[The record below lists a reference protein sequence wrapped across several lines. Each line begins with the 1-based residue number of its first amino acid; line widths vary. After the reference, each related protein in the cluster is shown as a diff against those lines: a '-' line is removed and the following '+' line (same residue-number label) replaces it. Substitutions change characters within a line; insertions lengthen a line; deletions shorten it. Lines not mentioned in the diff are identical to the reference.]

1 MELPKIYNPNNV
13 EEKWYKHWEENNIFS
28 PNDDNDTFTIM
39 IPPPNVTGQ
48 LHLGHVLNNTIQDI
62 IIRKAKMEGKNTLW
76 VPGTDHASIATETK
90 VTNTRFK
97 VYGTIVNTSDTTILA
112 PWYIEAM
119 FYADSTFSTTFG
131 GDNER
136 MNFPLEPG
144 VTFYWTLDHRSE
156 SVIEADYP
164 DFKIKDLRAFIKK

>member
-1 MELPKIYNPNNV
+1 MKKIVLILPLLFSLGCFDIIGSNDVFDLNNV
-13 EEKWYKHWEENNIFS
+13 TLTVTEMEATNYRWK
-28 PNDDNDTFTIM
+28 
-39 IPPPNVTGQ
+39 VTGT
-48 LHLGHVLNNTIQDI
+48 V
-62 IIRKAKMEGKNTLW
+62 
-76 VPGTDHASIATETK
+76 
-90 VTNTRFK
+90 
-97 VYGTIVNTSDTTILA
+97 VNTGDTTILA
-112 PWYIEAM
+112 PWYVEAM
-119 FYADSTFSTTFG
+119 FYSDSTYTTTFG

>member
-1 MELPKIYNPNNV
+1 MKKIVPMLLLLLSTGCFDIIGSNDVFELNNV
-13 EEKWYKHWEENNIFS
+13 NLI
-28 PNDDNDTFTIM
+28 
-39 IPPPNVTGQ
+39 V
-48 LHLGHVLNNTIQDI
+48 
-62 IIRKAKMEGKNTLW
+62 
-76 VPGTDHASIATETK
+76 TETE
-90 VTNTRFK
+90 VSNSQWK
-97 VYGTIVNTSDTTILA
+97 VYGTVVNTGDTTILA

>member
-1 MELPKIYNPNNV
+1 MKKIV
-13 EEKWYKHWEENNIFS
+13 S
-28 PNDDNDTFTIM
+28 M
-39 IPPPNVTGQ
+39 LLLLLSTGCF
-48 LHLGHVLNNTIQDI
+48 DI
-62 IIRKAKMEGKNTLW
+62 IGSNDVFELNSVNLI
-76 VPGTDHASIATETK
+76 ITETEAS
-90 VTNTRFK
+90 NSQWK
-97 VYGTIVNTSDTTILA
+97 VYGIVVNTGDTTILA

-144 VTFYWTLDHRSE
+144 VTSYWTLDHRSE

>member
-1 MELPKIYNPNNV
+1 MKKIVPMLLLLL
-13 EEKWYKHWEENNIFS
+13 S
-28 PNDDNDTFTIM
+28 
-39 IPPPNVTGQ
+39 TGCF
-48 LHLGHVLNNTIQDI
+48 DI
-62 IIRKAKMEGKNTLW
+62 IGSNDVFELNSVNLI
-76 VPGTDHASIATETK
+76 VTETEAS
-90 VTNTRFK
+90 NSQWK
-97 VYGTIVNTSDTTILA
+97 VYGTVVNTGDTTILA

-144 VTFYWTLDHRSE
+144 VTSYWTLDHRSE

>member
-1 MELPKIYNPNNV
+1 MKKIV
-13 EEKWYKHWEENNIFS
+13 S
-28 PNDDNDTFTIM
+28 M
-39 IPPPNVTGQ
+39 LLLLLSTGCF
-48 LHLGHVLNNTIQDI
+48 DI
-62 IIRKAKMEGKNTLW
+62 IGSNDVFELNSVNLI
-76 VPGTDHASIATETK
+76 ITETEAS
-90 VTNTRFK
+90 NSQWK
-97 VYGTIVNTSDTTILA
+97 VYGTVVNTGDTTILA

-144 VTFYWTLDHRSE
+144 VTSYWTLDHRSE
-156 SVIEADYP
+156 SLIEADYP

>member
-1 MELPKIYNPNNV
+1 MKKIVPMLLLLL
-13 EEKWYKHWEENNIFS
+13 S
-28 PNDDNDTFTIM
+28 
-39 IPPPNVTGQ
+39 TGCF
-48 LHLGHVLNNTIQDI
+48 DI
-62 IIRKAKMEGKNTLW
+62 IGSNDVFELNSVNLI
-76 VPGTDHASIATETK
+76 ITETEAS
-90 VTNTRFK
+90 NSQWK
-97 VYGTIVNTSDTTILA
+97 VYGTVVNTGDTTILA

-144 VTFYWTLDHRSE
+144 VTSYWTLDHRSE
-156 SVIEADYP
+156 SVIEANYP

>member
-1 MELPKIYNPNNV
+1 MKKIV
-13 EEKWYKHWEENNIFS
+13 LMLLLLLS
-28 PNDDNDTFTIM
+28 
-39 IPPPNVTGQ
+39 TGCF
-48 LHLGHVLNNTIQDI
+48 DI
-62 IIRKAKMEGKNTLW
+62 IGSNDVFELNSVNLI
-76 VPGTDHASIATETK
+76 ITETEAS
-90 VTNTRFK
+90 NSQWK
-97 VYGTIVNTSDTTILA
+97 VYGTVVNTGDTTILA

-136 MNFPLEPG
+136 MNFPLESG
-144 VTFYWTLDHRSE
+144 VTSYWTLDHRSE

>member
-1 MELPKIYNPNNV
+1 MKKIV
-13 EEKWYKHWEENNIFS
+13 S
-28 PNDDNDTFTIM
+28 M
-39 IPPPNVTGQ
+39 LLLLLSTGCF
-48 LHLGHVLNNTIQDI
+48 DI
-62 IIRKAKMEGKNTLW
+62 IGSNDVFELNSVNLI
-76 VPGTDHASIATETK
+76 ITETEAS
-90 VTNTRFK
+90 NSQWK
-97 VYGTIVNTSDTTILA
+97 VYGTVVNTGDTTILA

-144 VTFYWTLDHRSE
+144 VTSYWTLDHRSE
-156 SVIEADYP
+156 SVIEANYP

>member
-1 MELPKIYNPNNV
+1 MKKIV
-13 EEKWYKHWEENNIFS
+13 S
-28 PNDDNDTFTIM
+28 M
-39 IPPPNVTGQ
+39 LLLLLSTGCF
-48 LHLGHVLNNTIQDI
+48 DI
-62 IIRKAKMEGKNTLW
+62 IGSNDVFELNSVNLI
-76 VPGTDHASIATETK
+76 ITETEAS
-90 VTNTRFK
+90 NSQWK
-97 VYGTIVNTSDTTILA
+97 VYGTVVNTSDTTILA

-144 VTFYWTLDHRSE
+144 VTSYWTLDHRSE

>member
-1 MELPKIYNPNNV
+1 MKKIV
-13 EEKWYKHWEENNIFS
+13 S
-28 PNDDNDTFTIM
+28 M
-39 IPPPNVTGQ
+39 LLLLLSTGCF
-48 LHLGHVLNNTIQDI
+48 DI
-62 IIRKAKMEGKNTLW
+62 IGSNDVFELNSVNLI
-76 VPGTDHASIATETK
+76 ITETEAS
-90 VTNTRFK
+90 NSQWK
-97 VYGTIVNTSDTTILA
+97 VYGTVVNTGDTTILA

-144 VTFYWTLDHRSE
+144 VTSYWTLDHWSE

>member
-1 MELPKIYNPNNV
+1 MKKIVPMLLLLL
-13 EEKWYKHWEENNIFS
+13 S
-28 PNDDNDTFTIM
+28 
-39 IPPPNVTGQ
+39 TGCF
-48 LHLGHVLNNTIQDI
+48 DI
-62 IIRKAKMEGKNTLW
+62 IGSNDVFELNSVNLI
-76 VPGTDHASIATETK
+76 ITETE
-90 VTNTRFK
+90 TSNSQWK
-97 VYGTIVNTSDTTILA
+97 VYGTVVNTGDTTILA

-144 VTFYWTLDHRSE
+144 VTSYWTLDHRSE

>member
-1 MELPKIYNPNNV
+1 MKKIVSMLLLLLSTGCFDIIGSNNV
-13 EEKWYKHWEENNIFS
+13 FE
-28 PNDDNDTFTIM
+28 
-39 IPPPNVTGQ
+39 
-48 LHLGHVLNNTIQDI
+48 LNSVNLI
-62 IIRKAKMEGKNTLW
+62 
-76 VPGTDHASIATETK
+76 VTETEASNSK
-90 VTNTRFK
+90 WK
-97 VYGTIVNTSDTTILA
+97 VYGTVVNTGDTTILA
-112 PWYIEAM
+112 PWFIEAM

-144 VTFYWTLDHRSE
+144 VIFYWTLDHRSE

>member
-1 MELPKIYNPNNV
+1 MKKIV
-13 EEKWYKHWEENNIFS
+13 S
-28 PNDDNDTFTIM
+28 M
-39 IPPPNVTGQ
+39 LLLLLSTGCF
-48 LHLGHVLNNTIQDI
+48 DI
-62 IIRKAKMEGKNTLW
+62 IGSNDVFELNSVNLI
-76 VPGTDHASIATETK
+76 VTETEAS
-90 VTNTRFK
+90 NSRWK
-97 VYGTIVNTSDTTILA
+97 VYGTVVNTGDTTILA

>member
-1 MELPKIYNPNNV
+1 MKKIV
-13 EEKWYKHWEENNIFS
+13 S
-28 PNDDNDTFTIM
+28 M
-39 IPPPNVTGQ
+39 LLLLLSTGCF
-48 LHLGHVLNNTIQDI
+48 DI
-62 IIRKAKMEGKNTLW
+62 IGSNDVFELNSVNLI
-76 VPGTDHASIATETK
+76 ITETEAS
-90 VTNTRFK
+90 NSQWK
-97 VYGTIVNTSDTTILA
+97 VYGTVVNTVDTTILA

-144 VTFYWTLDHRSE
+144 VTSYWTLDHRSE

>member
-1 MELPKIYNPNNV
+1 MKKIV
-13 EEKWYKHWEENNIFS
+13 S
-28 PNDDNDTFTIM
+28 M
-39 IPPPNVTGQ
+39 LLLLLSTGCF
-48 LHLGHVLNNTIQDI
+48 DI
-62 IIRKAKMEGKNTLW
+62 IGSNDVFELNSVNLI
-76 VPGTDHASIATETK
+76 ITETEAS
-90 VTNTRFK
+90 NSQWK
-97 VYGTIVNTSDTTILA
+97 VYGTVMNTGDTTILA

-144 VTFYWTLDHRSE
+144 VTSYWTLDHRSE

>member
-1 MELPKIYNPNNV
+1 MKKIV
-13 EEKWYKHWEENNIFS
+13 SMLLLLLSIGCF
-28 PNDDNDTFTIM
+28 
-39 IPPPNVTGQ
+39 
-48 LHLGHVLNNTIQDI
+48 DI
-62 IIRKAKMEGKNTLW
+62 IGSNDVFELNSVNLI
-76 VPGTDHASIATETK
+76 ITETGASNSQWK
-90 VTNTRFK
+90 VH
-97 VYGTIVNTSDTTILA
+97 GTVVNTGDTTILA

-144 VTFYWTLDHRSE
+144 VTSYWALDHRSE

>member
-1 MELPKIYNPNNV
+1 MKKIV
-13 EEKWYKHWEENNIFS
+13 S
-28 PNDDNDTFTIM
+28 M
-39 IPPPNVTGQ
+39 LLLLLSTGCF
-48 LHLGHVLNNTIQDI
+48 DI
-62 IIRKAKMEGKNTLW
+62 IGSNDVFELNSVNLI
-76 VPGTDHASIATETK
+76 ITETEAS
-90 VTNTRFK
+90 NSQWK
-97 VYGTIVNTSDTTILA
+97 VYGTVVNTGDTTILA

-144 VTFYWTLDHRSE
+144 VTSYWTLDHRSE
-156 SVIEADYP
+156 SVIEAYYP

>member
-1 MELPKIYNPNNV
+1 MKKIVPMLLLLL
-13 EEKWYKHWEENNIFS
+13 S
-28 PNDDNDTFTIM
+28 
-39 IPPPNVTGQ
+39 TGCF
-48 LHLGHVLNNTIQDI
+48 DI
-62 IIRKAKMEGKNTLW
+62 IGSNDVFELNSVNLI
-76 VPGTDHASIATETK
+76 ITETEAS
-90 VTNTRFK
+90 NSQWK
-97 VYGTIVNTSDTTILA
+97 VYGTVVNTGDTTILA

-144 VTFYWTLDHRSE
+144 VTSYWTLDHRSE

>member
-1 MELPKIYNPNNV
+1 MKKIV
-13 EEKWYKHWEENNIFS
+13 S
-28 PNDDNDTFTIM
+28 M
-39 IPPPNVTGQ
+39 LLLLLSTGCF
-48 LHLGHVLNNTIQDI
+48 DI
-62 IIRKAKMEGKNTLW
+62 IGSNDVFELNSVNLI
-76 VPGTDHASIATETK
+76 ITETEAS
-90 VTNTRFK
+90 NSQWK
-97 VYGTIVNTSDTTILA
+97 VYGTVVNTGDTTILA

-136 MNFPLEPG
+136 MNFPLESG
-144 VTFYWTLDHRSE
+144 VTSYWTLDHRSE

>member
-1 MELPKIYNPNNV
+1 MKKIVPMLLLLL
-13 EEKWYKHWEENNIFS
+13 S
-28 PNDDNDTFTIM
+28 
-39 IPPPNVTGQ
+39 TGCF
-48 LHLGHVLNNTIQDI
+48 DI
-62 IIRKAKMEGKNTLW
+62 IGSNDVFELNSVNLI
-76 VPGTDHASIATETK
+76 VTETEAS
-90 VTNTRFK
+90 NSQWK
-97 VYGTIVNTSDTTILA
+97 VYGTVVNTGDTTILA

-119 FYADSTFSTTFG
+119 FYSDSTYTTTFG

>member
-1 MELPKIYNPNNV
+1 MKKILSILLLLLSTGCFDIIGSNNV
-13 EEKWYKHWEENNIFS
+13 FELNSVNLIVTEKE
-28 PNDDNDTFTIM
+28 
-39 IPPPNVTGQ
+39 
-48 LHLGHVLNNTIQDI
+48 
-62 IIRKAKMEGKNTLW
+62 
-76 VPGTDHASIATETK
+76 ASNSK
-90 VTNTRFK
+90 WR
-97 VYGTIVNTSDTTILA
+97 VYGTVVNTGDTTILA
-112 PWYIEAM
+112 PWFIEAM

-144 VTFYWTLDHRSE
+144 VIFYWTLDHRSE

>member
-1 MELPKIYNPNNV
+1 MKKIVSMLLLLLSTGCFDIIGSNNV
-13 EEKWYKHWEENNIFS
+13 FELNSVNLIVTEKE
-28 PNDDNDTFTIM
+28 
-39 IPPPNVTGQ
+39 
-48 LHLGHVLNNTIQDI
+48 
-62 IIRKAKMEGKNTLW
+62 
-76 VPGTDHASIATETK
+76 ASNSK
-90 VTNTRFK
+90 WR
-97 VYGTIVNTSDTTILA
+97 VYGTVVNTGDTTILA

-144 VTFYWTLDHRSE
+144 VIFYWTLDHRSE